1 MITRKH
7 EIFEEDVSERRK
19 LCEQG
24 VRDDLRNIFLVKKPF
39 QEVDG
44 LGNKR
49 VVRNFKQ
56 LNYTLQFNS
65 SFIATV
71 HTVFMIPSGCEQ
83 KREAPSSAR
92 VQAILSHALARGFCG
107 KSVK

>member
-7 EIFEEDVSERRK
+7 EIFEEDVSERGK
-19 LCEQG
+19 LREQG
-24 VRDDLRNIFLVKKPF
+24 MRDHSRDILLVKKPF
-39 QEVDG
+39 QEVDS
-44 LGNKR
+44 LDNKR

-56 LNYTLQFNS
+56 LNYALQFNS
-65 SFIATV
+65 LFIATV

-83 KREAPSSAR
+83 NREAPSSAR
-92 VQAILSHALARGFCG
+92 VQAILSHALASGFCG